1 MAELVEFRSNEGKL
15 LGVVSTATH
24 ACFRVYKISDVFNG
38 LGIPIAYAIH
48 VDERIK
54 LGRYLYATWP
64 RLVDYFQRMR
74 QPTGLIIDFMNRREP
89 EHYPE
94 QVKIEFQE
102 TPFVR
107 YLKTLDDMTLCL
119 VLRNLDLFVLNTTL
133 FQMAVGRPIYKEIDK
148 FEFKDVAGLTASH
161 AAYLLR
167 PVLQRLEQ
175 MKVDRQQ
182 KPIDVEFKDGKLV
195 IELAINGI
203 CPK

>member
-15 LGVVSTATH
+15 LGIVSTATH
-24 ACFRVYKISDVFNG
+24 ACFRVYKISDVFNC

-54 LGRYLYATWP
+54 LGKYLYATWP

-175 MKVDRQQ
+175 MKVERQQ

>member
-1 MAELVEFRSNEGKL
+1 
-15 LGVVSTATH
+15 
-24 ACFRVYKISDVFNG
+24 
-38 LGIPIAYAIH
+38 
-48 VDERIK
+48 
-54 LGRYLYATWP
+54 
-64 RLVDYFQRMR
+64 
-74 QPTGLIIDFMNRREP
+74 
-89 EHYPE
+89 
-94 QVKIEFQE
+94 
-102 TPFVR
+102 
-107 YLKTLDDMTLCL
+107 
-119 VLRNLDLFVLNTTL
+119 L